1 MQISVKALFDQLR
14 GLHAQMCCDPLKGQ
28 QGDVLLA
35 AFHRADMGTVDIHRR
50 RQRSLRQRA
59 FLAVVLQIPCK
70 NNADVHPQVK
80 SLSRILVRRII
91 MLIWFLS
98 DRDPVL
104 HAQIVVFL
112 WV

>member
-1 MQISVKALFDQLR
+1 
-14 GLHAQMCCDPLKGQ
+14 
-28 QGDVLLA
+28 
-35 AFHRADMGTVDIHRR
+35 
-50 RQRSLRQRA
+50 
-59 FLAVVLQIPCK
+59 VLQIPCK